1 LQNAFQPSKGWAC
14 FTRLLGNGPAFER
27 PLEDD
32 LNKLSSTHRR
42 TAGFA
47 RHFALALALAS
58 GTAILTVPGFSDA
71 AHAQKKDKKKEEAKA
86 QYSKEFVAAYQP
98 LNTALAAEGSD
109 VNALRP
115 QIDALIPL
123 AVAPDEQLA
132 TGGLLYNAG
141 NKLSDRALQLK
152 GMEMMLGSGKLTPE
166 DSARY
171 NFVAYQLANALQ
183 QYPKSRGYLQ
193 KAIDAGFATETFTT
207 ADLEITMA
215 ESYFSAN
222 EFGPGLDYL
231 DRAIKA
237 RKAAGQPVDTQWY
250 RRGITVA
257 YNNKVEPQVYDLVVA
272 WLADY
277 PTVENWRDAINLT
290 RNLNDYEGPEA
301 LDMLRLS
308 RRAGVLAD
316 KQDYLFYI
324 EAADA
329 RRLPKEVKDVIDEA
343 YAKNAVSK
351 DDIFVTDS
359 LATANGRIKADQA
372 ELPVLER
379 DANAAGASFRTVFAA
394 GDAFLSYGQY
404 GKAAGFY
411 EKSLGMAGV
420 DRNTALTRLG
430 IAQVGVGDYAAAQA
444 SFAKVD
450 GARAPIAKLWNAYA
464 VQQAAGVTMTSAA
477 D

>member
-1 LQNAFQPSKGWAC
+1 M
-14 FTRLLGNGPAFER
+14 
-27 PLEDD
+27 
-32 LNKLSSTHRR
+32 NKLSSTHRR

-58 GTAILTVPGFSDA
+58 GTAILTVPGFTDE

-464 VQQAAGVTMTSAA
+464 VQQAAGVTMTTAA